1 MTDHQNSMFR
11 TLPEPNHNLTP
22 NGVKWSNFIVA
33 HDAAGTLGEFTT
45 AGAQALL
52 AKPVHVT
59 PTPAPSPAAPTPGFL
74 YALPGGVWPGWK
86 HSNKQHA
93 EALPP
98 GADRDAAFANLD
110 HANQIWNM
118 EGRENSAPLACYP
131 FVDGKLDIAH
141 PILSTTSWPSNPV
154 KSQASGVT
162 YDTSTDAGVLAFCN
176 ATRKPGPNP
185 DAPPFPHPGG

>member
-22 NGVKWSNFIVA
+22 NGVKWSNFVVA
-33 HDAAGTLGEFTT
+33 HDANGTLGEFTA

-59 PTPAPSPAAPTPGFL
+59 PTPTPTPAPAAPTPGFL
-74 YALPGGVWPGWK
+74 YALPNGVWPGWK

-98 GADRDAAFANLD
+98 GPDRDAAFANLD
-110 HANQIWNM
+110 RANQTYSMSTTQHTI
-118 EGRENSAPLACYP
+118 LACYP
-131 FVDGKLDIAH
+131 LVNGKLDIAH
-141 PILSTTSWPSNPV
+141 PILSTTSWPAA
-154 KSQASGVT
+154 KSPDGK
-162 YDTSTDAGVLAFCN
+162 YDLGTDAGVLAWCSQ
-176 ATRKPGPNP
+176 TREPGPNP